1 MTVVTETEAL
11 EVLRDRMVG
20 QRSGVVSV
28 IDVRYEYPISH
39 SNEEYLEVVLILSD
53 PPVERMT
60 WPVDD
65 VHELCRRG
73 EEEAERLRLAPP
85 YLATVSSRPEPD
97 DWDEQDGTG
106 AAE

>member
-1 MTVVTETEAL
+1 MTETEAL

-20 QRSGVVSV
+20 QSSGVVNV

-39 SNEEYLEVVLILSD
+39 NNEEYLEIVLILSD
-53 PPVERMT
+53 PPVDRVT

-85 YLATVSSRPEPD
+85 YLATVSSGPD
-97 DWDEQDGTG
+97 SDEWGEQDGTG